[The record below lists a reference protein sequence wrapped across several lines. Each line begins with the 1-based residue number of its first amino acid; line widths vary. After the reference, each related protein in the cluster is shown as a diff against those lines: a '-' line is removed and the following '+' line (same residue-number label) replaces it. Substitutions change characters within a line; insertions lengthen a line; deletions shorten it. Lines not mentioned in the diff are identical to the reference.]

1 MVAVGFPFSSRSVN
15 CKDGLKSVSVN
26 AVGPKLVSTN
36 YGSSLFKV
44 HAFSTFSLC
53 AESCQSF
60 LNLGRNRHGLGT
72 NRDGAQNRNRTK
84 CGVKLTLQL
93 VTRSYFSIP
102 PLSIPRNVSP
112 GLHSDLSVAPRV
124 ESGSQGSLR
133 LLVSVLTHGCDYSL
147 CTQTGFNISD
157 CRASDFVTFS
167 TVRQIQKYCLCLTLQ
182 SWKANC

>member
-1 MVAVGFPFSSRSVN
+1 MTGNQENLDSILQDVGLVHRSGEGIGLVGRGWNKKLYFPRP
-15 CKDGLKSVSVN
+15 DLI
-26 AVGPKLVSTN
+26 
-36 YGSSLFKV
+36 
-44 HAFSTFSLC
+44 
-53 AESCQSF
+53 
-60 LNLGRNRHGLGT
+60 
-72 NRDGAQNRNRTK
+72 
-84 CGVKLTLQL
+84 KLTAGLC
-93 VTRSYFSIP
+93 
-102 PLSIPRNVSP
+102 
-112 GLHSDLSVAPRV
+112 LHSDLSVAPRV